1 MYNAAVVFFS
11 LLLSPPNVSIPL
23 IKLDKSIAKLVE
35 ADVKIDLLDDTV
47 SFVVLLLFVLVVG
60 LYNVI

>member
-1 MYNAAVVFFS
+1 LYNAAVVFFS